1 MQRQGLCSLCPF
13 HDHTRSPLPAS
24 ILGSQHRQRP
34 LRATSFPSPGKLQG
48 RFPVPLPRLAQ
59 WLVSEPL
66 TRLSRGRCWCRGR
79 GREGKLE
86 DLLEEEV
93 QWRPRQG
100 TPPLSPSPLESG
112 EQGKHLSAAGS
123 PPPTIFRVKYNFTPL
138 HNQTTKP
145 DYRSTRFGNFKTLYP
160 GWEGYQLQVSLAV
173 GRKCVLLFKRRQ
185 KVAERHCRSRAC
197 LSLFWAGPG
206 LADT

>member
-1 MQRQGLCSLCPF
+1 MSLDVQRQGLCSLCPF

-34 LRATSFPSPGKLQG
+34 LRATWFPSPGKLQD

-86 DLLEEEV
+86 DLLEEEL
-93 QWRPRQG
+93 QWRPRKG
-100 TPPLSPSPLESG
+100 APPLSPSPLDKVGSRESICLQLALLLPQFS
-112 EQGKHLSAAGS
+112 ERNIISHPHTTKQQ
-123 PPPTIFRVKYNFTPL
+123 
-138 HNQTTKP
+138 NQTTDPP
-145 DYRSTRFGNFKTLYP
+145 DLEILKLYIL
-160 GWEGYQLQVSLAV
+160 G
-173 GRKCVLLFKRRQ
+173 GR
-185 KVAERHCRSRAC
+185 
-197 LSLFWAGPG
+197 
-206 LADT
+206 DTSCK